1 MLWEEFKLPIWVTE
15 FDWNANNDV
24 GEQLSIW
31 AETLEKLR
39 SLVLQTWVSI
49 LSTQNRSTTSTHWC
63 SVLRYRLNLKDAYKR
78 SGFPRT
84 SNFFC
89 SFRLGSARYT
99 YVEHEHCGRVD
110 NRAKQGWP
118 RIPATYQVIH
128 ARLTHCTSNL
138 KSGTSGIPVNWC
150 HLTLTKTRPP
160 STSGASWEFTGS
172 SFWSMEKNL
181 GLDWKWNWRKTKT
194 SAVISRVALKTKFVL
209 GCNLLYKITSCK
221 IGITK
226 LRTALYVF
234 SSTIPEMKVVSTFD
248 LVALQIKRSSEYFAW
263 FNGSMLIKDRKTEQ

>member
-1 MLWEEFKLPIWVTE
+1 MESARSANFPLFFGTLIPLLIRIKRNVEMLWEEFKLPIWVTE

-128 ARLTHCTSNL
+128 ARLTHVPQIWNQ
-138 KSGTSGIPVNWC
+138 GRV
-150 HLTLTKTRPP
+150 
-160 STSGASWEFTGS
+160 EFQSIDVT
-172 SFWSMEKNL
+172 
-181 GLDWKWNWRKTKT
+181 
-194 SAVISRVALKTKFVL
+194 
-209 GCNLLYKITSCK
+209 
-221 IGITK
+221 
-226 LRTALYVF
+226 
-234 SSTIPEMKVVSTFD
+234 
-248 LVALQIKRSSEYFAW
+248 
-263 FNGSMLIKDRKTEQ
+263 